1 MEVSMRI
8 RLAGSLAL
16 FLAALSLGC
25 QSIAPVTLGPAGPAL
40 SSSQTVSTTATVR
53 HVSVEGG
60 TCWGLATPRG
70 SYQPVGLA
78 AQYQV
83 DGLRVAVVMRGVP
96 RFETFCM
103 MAPLVSLDS
112 IRTLREGLRPN

>member
-1 MEVSMRI
+1 MRI

-25 QSIAPVTLGPAGPAL
+25 QSTAPVTLGPAGPAL
-40 SSSQTVSTTATVR
+40 SSSQTVATTATVR

-78 AQYQV
+78 TQYQV

-96 RFETFCM
+96 GFETFCM

-112 IRTLREGLRPN
+112 IRTLREGLWP